1 MFVKIAKFTVKYL
14 RQCLFFNKV
23 AGLGPEILLK
33 KTLAQVFYCEFCK
46 SFKNNFFTEHLRSTA
61 FGRRKFNLNCVVQPS
76 AVEENLHYIRSANI
90 NMFNPS

>member
-1 MFVKIAKFTVKYL
+1 MFVKIRKIHSKIPTSVS
-14 RQCLFFNKV
+14 FFNKV
-23 AGLGPEILLK
+23 AGLGTEILLK

-61 FGRRKFNLNCVVQPS
+61 FGSRKFSLNCVVQPS

-90 NMFNPS
+90 NMFNQS

>member
-14 RQCLFFNKV
+14 RQCLFLNKV